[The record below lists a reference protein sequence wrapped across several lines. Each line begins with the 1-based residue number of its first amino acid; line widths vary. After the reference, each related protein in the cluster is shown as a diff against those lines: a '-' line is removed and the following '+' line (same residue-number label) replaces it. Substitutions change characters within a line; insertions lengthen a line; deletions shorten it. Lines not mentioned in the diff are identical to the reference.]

1 MGLQPALNEHA
12 HQRLQL
18 VGHPCRLG
26 IDLSSGTAFFGTGIR
41 GSRVGDGQFIPFME
55 PLVRAEQAGHEEIEN
70 APQFGKSV
78 LDRRAGQSKT
88 MVRRYGLSRF
98 GNFGGVVF
106 DVLSLIQSHDVETPL
121 ICGVVVYIPAQQ
133 IV

>member
-1 MGLQPALNEHA
+1 
-12 HQRLQL
+12 
-18 VGHPCRLG
+18 
-26 IDLSSGTAFFGTGIR
+26 
-41 GSRVGDGQFIPFME
+41 ME

-88 MVRRYGLSRF
+88 MVRRYGLNRF